1 MFVIGAAL
9 IGLMALLA
17 TLQYRW
23 LGRISDAERDSRQS
37 TLRARAAT
45 FASDFDKELTAAYM
59 LFQLEPPLEASPAG
73 DNLAS
78 RFATRYDRWQATS
91 RFPRLIKDYYVAA
104 GEADGSFV
112 LRRFNP
118 STRFVE
124 PVDWPEALAE
134 LRTQITKGSQPTPGK
149 PEASGT
155 FLVRMM
161 VSPLWDEVPALVVPM
176 PLMMLNGSSAHS
188 TLRFAP
194 RLSYTV
200 LMLDRDYLAR
210 ELLPSLAQQHL
221 RDVGGVDYDLAVV
234 NTAGRGVVY
243 RSADGFEPKPDA
255 AVDATADLFQVRT
268 QEFAQMAA
276 DIRRF
281 TMALTAP
288 DGAHTVTAF
297 TRVPPPAGW
306 REDTSQP
313 ADARV
318 VVREAPPLSIF
329 VDQAQSVRGRA
340 VVTSVAGAMRN
351 NASQAKWRL
360 LVKHPSGSLDA
371 AVNTTRRR
379 NLFVSSSILAVLGA
393 SMALLVLS
401 ARRSQEVARQ
411 QMEFVAAVSH
421 ELRTPLAVIR
431 SAGDNL
437 ADGVVGDAGQI
448 RKYGELV
455 RSEGRRLSEMVE
467 QILEF
472 AGIQSGQRR
481 FEPRPVN
488 VSALVDQVLAASAA
502 LLEGGRIEVEVAI
515 PQDLPPVRGDEPAL
529 RRVLQNLVGNA
540 IKYGAE
546 GRWIGV
552 RATHAGDQVRISVA
566 DRGLGIAASEQTR
579 IFEPF
584 YRAAEV
590 VAAQIQGAG
599 LGLSLVHRIV
609 EAHGGRIEV
618 KSAPGQGSEF
628 IVQLPA
634 ADPEP
639 VPGPDP
645 HAAEAPRFT

>member
-1 MFVIGAAL
+1 M
-9 IGLMALLA
+9 
-17 TLQYRW
+17 
-23 LGRISDAERDSRQS
+23 
-37 TLRARAAT
+37 
-45 FASDFDKELTAAYM
+45 
-59 LFQLEPPLEASPAG
+59 
-73 DNLAS
+73 
-78 RFATRYDRWQATS
+78 
-91 RFPRLIKDYYVAA
+91 
-104 GEADGSFV
+104 
-112 LRRFNP
+112 
-118 STRFVE
+118 
-124 PVDWPEALAE
+124 
-134 LRTQITKGSQPTPGK
+134 
-149 PEASGT
+149 
-155 FLVRMM
+155 
-161 VSPLWDEVPALVVPM
+161 
-176 PLMMLNGSSAHS
+176 
-188 TLRFAP
+188 
-194 RLSYTV
+194 
-200 LMLDRDYLAR
+200 
-210 ELLPSLAQQHL
+210 
-221 RDVGGVDYDLAVV
+221 
-234 NTAGRGVVY
+234 
-243 RSADGFEPKPDA
+243 RS
-255 AVDATADLFQVRT
+255 
-268 QEFAQMAA
+268 
-276 DIRRF
+276 
-281 TMALTAP
+281 
-288 DGAHTVTAF
+288 
-297 TRVPPPAGW
+297 
-306 REDTSQP
+306 
-313 ADARV
+313 
-318 VVREAPPLSIF
+318 
-329 VDQAQSVRGRA
+329 
-340 VVTSVAGAMRN
+340 

-488 VSALVDQVLAASAA
+488 VTALVDQVLAASAA

-515 PQDLPPVRGDEPAL
+515 PPDLPPVRGDEPAL

-552 RATHAGDQVRISVA
+552 RATHAAGQVRISVA

-618 KSAPGQGSEF
+618 RSAPGQGSEF

-639 VPGPDP
+639 VPGAEP